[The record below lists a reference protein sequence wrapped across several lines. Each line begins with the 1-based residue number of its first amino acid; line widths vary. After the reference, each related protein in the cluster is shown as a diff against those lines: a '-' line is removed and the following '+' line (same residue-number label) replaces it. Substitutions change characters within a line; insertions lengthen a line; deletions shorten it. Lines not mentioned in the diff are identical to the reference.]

1 MDYELEKSHGW
12 KWFLWK
18 ISACGESFRSCSQKH
33 LKTHLFVKYRCHS
46 VRISHLKSWKW
57 DAVAWIH
64 ISQAQEILTN
74 IPSEEDGRFWALS
87 SVKTWPLKA
96 SQMHCSVPVTAIMLG
111 RTVQSSELWVM
122 CQWWGIFNHTLPWSS
137 SSEPGHLQV
146 HQDPSRL
153 IPELLLQHEFDSPEE
168 GLHQL
173 RKESLERDKGTMYLL
188 IQWSFNTSLQP
199 FNTSYAYALGR

>member
-18 ISACGESFRSCSQKH
+18 ISACGESFRSSSQKH

-74 IPSEEDGRFWALS
+74 ILSEEDGRFWALS

-96 SQMHCSVPVTAIMLG
+96 SQMHCSVPVSAIMLG

-122 CQWWGIFNHTLPWSS
+122 CQWWGIFNHALPWSS
-137 SSEPGHLQV
+137 SSWAQSLGICRCTRTP
-146 HQDPSRL
+146 P
-153 IPELLLQHEFDSPEE
+153 DSS
-168 GLHQL
+168 LSCCCSMNSTAQ
-173 RKESLERDKGTMYLL
+173 RKGSISSEKSL
-188 IQWSFNTSLQP
+188 S
-199 FNTSYAYALGR
+199 

>member
-1 MDYELEKSHGW
+1 MSQCKDITLEKLKVRCSGLDSYFPGTRNIDKHPVWGGW
-12 KWFLWK
+12 
-18 ISACGESFRSCSQKH
+18 E
-33 LKTHLFVKYRCHS
+33 V
-46 VRISHLKSWKW
+46 
-57 DAVAWIH
+57 
-64 ISQAQEILTN
+64 
-74 IPSEEDGRFWALS
+74 LS
-87 SVKTWPLKA
+87 SVKTWPLKT

-199 FNTSYAYALGR
+199 FNTSYAYALRQVTWKCEQQIRPCAQHALMDEPDTPRFFYNWLVCVCASQSEP